1 MHTYTLSELR
11 IGQTESFDVSITQHM
26 IDAFYEVTGDE
37 NPLHRD
43 PQHAAEWGFS
53 SCVSYGLLTASFLST
68 LAGVYLPG
76 KYCVLHGV
84 EIEFVKPVFEGDE
97 LHIEGTVDQISEAV
111 RRIVVRTV
119 ITNQRGEKVLR
130 GKTKAGVLK

>member
-1 MHTYTLSELR
+1 MKSLETR
-11 IGQTESFDVSITQHM
+11 IPCTVIRSTRQNG
-26 IDAFYEVTGDE
+26 
-37 NPLHRD
+37 
-43 PQHAAEWGFS
+43 GFN

-130 GKTKAGVLK
+130 GKIKAGVLK